1 MQLINNMM
9 IKKITFLSATTILFM
24 SSCVVLSNKKYKQLL
39 AQKDSIATGWDA
51 CRLQSTGLENEKAS
65 LQTDTAKLHN
75 KIADLQAT
83 LNTLNNNYA
92 ALRSNSSGEI
102 NKLSGNVNKLSG
114 DLDKMSDDLKKRE
127 ERLREVEEILKKRDV
142 ATDAL
147 KQKLQKALLGFAE
160 KGLTVEVKNGK
171 VYVSLKD
178 KLLFGSGSIV
188 IDEKGKLALEALAKV
203 LNTQP
208 DINIAVEGHTDNQKV
223 LNLGQIKDNWDL
235 SVLRA
240 TSVVRFLTEQQKIAS
255 VRLTATGKGQFQPID
270 VANNVEARSKNRR
283 IEIVL
288 SPKLDEL
295 YNLIK

>member
-1 MQLINNMM
+1 MNKLFLTV
-9 IKKITFLSATTILFM
+9 ITSIFLF

-39 AQKDSIATGWDA
+39 AQKDSIASGWEA
-51 CRLQSTGLENEKAS
+51 CRTTASGLESEKAS
-65 LQTDTAKLHN
+65 LKTDTSTLHT
-75 KIADLQAT
+75 KIADLEAT
-83 LNTLNNNYA
+83 LNNLNKNYA

-102 NKLSGNVNKLSG
+102 NKLSGNLSKLAE
-114 DLDKMSDDLKKRE
+114 DLKKRE
-127 ERLREVEEILKKRDV
+127 ERLREVEEILKKRDA

-147 KQKLQKALLGFAE
+147 RQKLQKALLGFTE
-160 KGLTVEVKNGK
+160 SGLTVEVKNGK
-171 VYVSLKD
+171 VYVSLTD
-178 KLLFGSGSIV
+178 KLLFGSGSII
-188 IDEKGKLALEALAKV
+188 IDEKGKLALQALAKV

-240 TSVVRFLTEQQKIAS
+240 TSVVRFLTDQQKIAS
-255 VRLTATGKGQFQPID
+255 VRLTATGKGEFQPID
-270 VANNVEARSKNRR
+270 AVNTTDARSKNRR